1 MAHTRDAVA
10 ALKNALA
17 ELPAASRTTMST
29 RHAIAELA
37 DTISGLRARG
47 YTLDEVARILTE
59 RGIRVAPNTLR
70 SYLGRQRSRRRATAR
85 SAEQAVGGGRRSGDG
100 TPEATPGE
108 TDAALAGDTATA
120 PVGDMPTAM
129 AGETAGD
136 KRGRMGGA
144 EQGTGASS
152 LARGRAFPYRPDDND
167 L

>member
-1 MAHTRDAVA
+1 VA

-37 DTISGLRARG
+37 DTINGLRTRG

-70 SYLGRQRSRRRATAR
+70 SYLGRQRSKRRATTR
-85 SAEQAVGGGRRSGDG
+85 SAERAVGGGRRAADG
-100 TPEATPGE
+100 MPGATPGE

-120 PVGDMPTAM
+120 PAADVPAAM
-129 AGETAGD
+129 ADDTAGD
-136 KRGRMGGA
+136 KRRSMGGA
-144 EQGTGASS
+144 EEGRGAPS
-152 LARGRAFPYRPDDND
+152 LARRGAFPYRPDDND